1 MASALMRLK
10 ETYEQ
15 PSELQGELVAFG
27 IRGEGKFSA
36 LFATHPPLDVRIQAL
51 QQRYGNSQ

>member
-1 MASALMRLK
+1 MRLK